1 MLEINSNKHFRGGS
15 SVRNNLLKKIAE
27 RIMKGRVLKITII
40 SVFAIAGYQY
50 FHNELDMLLV
60 DSIFQN

>member
-1 MLEINSNKHFRGGS
+1 
-15 SVRNNLLKKIAE
+15 
-27 RIMKGRVLKITII
+27 MKGRVLKITII